1 MADIIPVGFGLL
13 QFRMNF
19 TVGSPGPK
27 YVGQG
32 VAVNEEVNLVDVS
45 EAFHGLLDGRLYTSL
60 LGTCSIVLTT
70 HTTAAEL
77 DYIPE
82 IKSGNTEP
90 PQVSLLVRKVTGA
103 RGRRNRG
110 RQYWPMLLGDESTAG
125 TGEILPTARD
135 GFQTG
140 FDAFFDALTELG
152 IPPVILHNDGS
163 TPTAMTNYLVE
174 AKIATQRR
182 RLR

>member
-1 MADIIPVGFGLL
+1 MADEIPAGFGLL
-13 QFRMNF
+13 QFKMNF
-19 TVGSPGPK
+19 TVGSAGPK
-27 YVGQG
+27 YVGLG
-32 VAVNEEVNLVDVS
+32 VAVNEAVDLADVS
-45 EAFHGLLDGRLYTSL
+45 AAFHDLLDGRLFTTYLAGCSL
-60 LGTCSIVLTT
+60 VF
-70 HTTAAEL
+70 TTATVAGEYP
-77 DYIPE
+77 YIPE
-82 IKSGNTEP
+82 TKNGNTEP
-90 PQVSLLVRKVTGA
+90 PQVSLLVRKVTGN

-140 FDAFFDALTELG
+140 FDAFYSAMVELG
-152 IPPVILHNDGS
+152 LPPVILHNDGS
-163 TPTAMTNYLVE
+163 TPTPLTGFLVE